1 LSTNS
6 VLGHPIDPTAA
17 RQHIDCCFV
26 QTLGLWNAD
35 MKRDIMLGE
44 GSVQHIGTIPED
56 VRELYK
62 TAFEMKMKSII
73 DMAADRGAFVC
84 QSQSMNLFVES
95 PDFQKLSSMHF
106 YSWKVGLKTGIYYL
120 RSRAKAKTQQFTIDP
135 TLSKSAAP
143 KTCSLNGPCDS
154 CSA

>member
-1 LSTNS
+1 
-6 VLGHPIDPTAA
+6 
-17 RQHIDCCFV
+17 
-26 QTLGLWNAD
+26 

-44 GSVQHIGTIPED
+44 GSVQHISAIPED

-135 TLSKSAAP
+135 TVVKSVAMS